1 MNYVT
6 TIEMSEIWGISA
18 RRIAL
23 LCEQERI
30 EGEFLDEGMRE
41 DVWTLYRGDKP
52 ILSLIPEVYPS
63 EIMGFMNAHVL
74 YCGDVGAEE
83 VDFALK
89 RKKLEYTERLKDSYK
104 VIQKLWR

>member
-30 EGEFLDEGMRE
+30 EGAIKKGKT
-41 DVWTLYRGDKP
+41 W
-52 ILSLIPEVYPS
+52 LIPEDAEKPADMRKNVKK
-63 EIMGFMNAHVL
+63 E
-74 YCGDVGAEE
+74 DVKY
-83 VDFALK
+83 V
-89 RKKLEYTERLKDSYK
+89 
-104 VIQKLWR
+104 QHQQ

>member
-30 EGEFLDEGMRE
+30 KGAIKKGKT
-41 DVWTLYRGDKP
+41 W
-52 ILSLIPEVYPS
+52 LIP
-63 EIMGFMNAHVL
+63 H
-74 YCGDVGAEE
+74 DAEKPA
-83 VDFALK
+83 DK
-89 RKKLEYTERLKDSYK
+89 RKNVKKEDFSY
-104 VIQKLWR
+104 VLHQ